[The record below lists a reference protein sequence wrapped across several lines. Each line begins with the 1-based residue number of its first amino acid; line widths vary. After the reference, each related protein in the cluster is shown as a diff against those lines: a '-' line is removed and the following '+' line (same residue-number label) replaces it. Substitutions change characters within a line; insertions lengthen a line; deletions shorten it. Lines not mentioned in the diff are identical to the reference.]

1 MMFRLF
7 LLFTI
12 IPLVELY
19 LLLSLGSAVGFWPTL
34 GTVIVTAILGTVFAK
49 REGLRV
55 VREWQTALAEMRI
68 PEEGVVSGL
77 LVVVAGALLIAP
89 GVLTDIAG
97 LLLMI
102 GPIRRQV
109 ARWVEAYAKKHV
121 EAGASASASQSNVF
135 TFRMGGMP
143 RARVSGMPGG
153 FAPGGFAGGPRRVR
167 VQPLDVVEV
176 TGEVVEE
183 RRPDARRVA
192 SDVIEGEIVDD

>member
-1 MMFRLF
+1 MAFRIF

-34 GTVIVTAILGTVFAK
+34 GTVIITAVLGTVFAK

-55 VREWQTALAEMRI
+55 VREWQTALSEGRM

-102 GPIRRQV
+102 GPVRRQV
-109 ARWVEAYAKKHV
+109 ARWVEAYARKKI
-121 EAGASASASQSNVF
+121 EDGPARAAGMPGGMF
-135 TFRMGGMP
+135 TFRVGGMP
-143 RARVSGMPGG
+143 RSGG
-153 FAPGGFAGGPRRVR
+153 FATAGFPGVRRTR
-167 VQPLDVVEV
+167 VAPGEIVEV
-176 TGEVVEE
+176 TGEVIEE
-183 RRPDARRVA
+183 RRPDAPRQAA
-192 SDVIEGEIVDD
+192 SRAEHDVIEGEIVDE

>member
-1 MMFRLF
+1 MALRLF

-34 GTVIVTAILGTVFAK
+34 GSVILTAVIGTVLAK

-55 VREWQTALAEMRI
+55 VRQWQTALAEMRL

-77 LVVVAGALLIAP
+77 LVVFAGALLIAP
-89 GVLTDIAG
+89 GVLTDITG
-97 LLLMI
+97 MLLMI

-109 ARWVEAYAKKHV
+109 ARWVEAYVKKHI
-121 EAGASASASQSNVF
+121 EAGAAAGGGSAGNVF

-143 RARVSGMPGG
+143 RARVSGMPDG
-153 FAPGGFAGGPRRVR
+153 FREGPRRVR
-167 VQPLDVVEV
+167 VAPGDVIEA

-183 RRPDARRVA
+183 SRPDARPAR
-192 SDVIEGEIVDD
+192 SVIEGEIVDD